1 MDRLTRECEV
11 FCRYLIDQGPSAY
24 ILKKYRAAH
33 SGGRLQETE
42 VGNRFEELLAR
53 AASLSPLAARTVDS
67 YAVLFRPHALI
78 RKKLVLLLAILESS
92 APTHERLEIIDRS
105 PKSVLLLRIVCRG
118 LLFALLALTGAA
130 LFFPL
135 QAALALGWKA
145 SRLKIALWKES

>member
-11 FCRYLIDQGPSAY
+11 LCRYLIDQGPSDY
-24 ILKKYRAAH
+24 VLRKYREAH
-33 SGGRLQETE
+33 SGGHLKATKARD
-42 VGNRFEELLAR
+42 RFEDLLVKV
-53 AASLSPLAARTVDS
+53 ASLSPLTARMVDS
-67 YAVLFRPHALI
+67 YTVLFRPRALI

-92 APTHERLEIIDRS
+92 APAHERLEIADRS

-130 LFFPL
+130 LLFPV
-135 QAALALGWKA
+135 QAALGLGWKA